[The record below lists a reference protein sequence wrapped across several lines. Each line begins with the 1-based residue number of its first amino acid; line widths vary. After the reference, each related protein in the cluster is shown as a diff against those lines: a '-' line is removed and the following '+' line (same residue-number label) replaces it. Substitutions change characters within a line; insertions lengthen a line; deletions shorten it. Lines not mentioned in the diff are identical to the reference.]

1 MKRVVATLAATVLAC
16 ASVAAP
22 AFGGNG
28 DGNGNGKGGGSENSA
43 ADRAPGHAKDEGES
57 AKDSAPGQVKGDD
70 ESAKAYAPGQTK
82 RADDGTDDDET
93 GSVGKRNL
101 GTLISTI
108 RAGKSDLSGVADDI
122 DVTVI
127 DIDDFAVNRT
137 ALDNALET
145 REAEISQL
153 REDLAALD
161 LDDLTDAQI
170 EAAVAV
176 RVEADGTL
184 TVFVD

>member
-1 MKRVVATLAATVLAC
+1 MKRIAATLAATVLAC

-28 DGNGNGKGGGSENSA
+28 DENGNGKGGGSENSA
-43 ADRAPGHAKDEGES
+43 ADRAPGHTKDEGKS
-57 AKDSAPGQVKGDD
+57 ARDSAPGQLKGDG
-70 ESAKAYAPGQTK
+70 ESAKAFAPGQTK
-82 RADDGTDDDET
+82 RSDDDDNNGT

-127 DIDDFAVNRT
+127 DIDDFKVNRT
-137 ALDNALET
+137 ALDNALEA
-145 REAEISQL
+145 REAEIARL